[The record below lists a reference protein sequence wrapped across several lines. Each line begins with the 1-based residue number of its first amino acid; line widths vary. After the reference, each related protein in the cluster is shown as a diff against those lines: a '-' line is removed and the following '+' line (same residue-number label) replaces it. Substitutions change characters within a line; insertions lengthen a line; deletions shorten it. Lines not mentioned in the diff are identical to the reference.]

1 MNGYIIKATYLTGPN
16 KGSSYF
22 LQKGGYVASNPD
34 DQWSDDC
41 YKTENIC
48 KSICRKMEA
57 NNKIEHNL
65 ETKRRIY
72 QAKKGQTL
80 TKFAIYELMKYEPYF
95 VKTVHPSN
103 VF

>member
-48 KSICRKMEA
+48 KSICRKLENRNMVEHV
-57 NNKIEHNL
+57 IE
-65 ETKRRIY
+65 
-72 QAKKGQTL
+72 KKTREYKSQNGIKL
-80 TKFAIYELMKYEPYF
+80 SDYMIYELMKYQPYF
-95 VKTVHPSN
+95 VKTVHNSD